1 MFSGQVRMKNEFDWK
16 EAVTEVMIH
25 YQNYEKK
32 DEDGER
38 ELVSEEDEHELEA
51 IVRCLFWEFLIDSR
65 FS

>member
-1 MFSGQVRMKNEFDWK
+1 
-16 EAVTEVMIH
+16 MIK

-65 FS
+65 FP